1 MCKRYGA
8 YDYLGKHEVCTS
20 RETSCWDNEQRLL
33 LSQAELSQ
41 AELSQA
47 ELSQAETVESRR
59 GQQTT
64 NHTMLKVVS
73 LVALVIHSRR
83 CGFSNSE
90 RVRP

>member
-47 ELSQAETVESRR
+47 ETVESRR
-59 GQQTT
+59 GQQAT